1 VSEVSRVGLVERY
14 RRLLEISRDL
24 ASTLD
29 LDTLLNRIVQAAADL
44 SAAQAAS
51 ILLYDEAKQQLYFE
65 AATNLEEP
73 VMRGLVVPVENSIA
87 GWVIL
92 HCQPLM
98 LADTRQDPRHF
109 EGVDKATEIVT
120 ISLLAVPL
128 VAKEKVIGVL
138 EAVNKQVGEFN
149 LEDQDLLLSLGAQ
162 AAVAIENARLFQQSD
177 LISEMVHEL
186 RTPLT
191 SLNTAARLLQRSEL
205 SSEMRNNILEILL
218 GETSRLSEM
227 TTSFL
232 DLARLESGRA
242 RFQMQTFDLGPLLQE
257 CVALM
262 QGKAQ
267 ERGIQIALDIL
278 GPLPPLK
285 ADRDKVKQVAL
296 NLLSNAIKYNFPGG
310 KIELVV
316 EAATNDAAEELLVWR
331 VSDSGPGIPAS
342 SLPLIFTKFYRV
354 PGSEQ
359 EVQGTGLGLS
369 ICQRIVEAHHGRI
382 DVMSEVGRGT
392 TFSVYLPRVAL
403 GFD

>member
-1 VSEVSRVGLVERY
+1 
-14 RRLLEISRDL
+14 
-24 ASTLD
+24 
-29 LDTLLNRIVQAAADL
+29 
-44 SAAQAAS
+44 
-51 ILLYDEAKQQLYFE
+51 
-65 AATNLEEP
+65 
-73 VMRGLVVPVENSIA
+73 
-87 GWVIL
+87 
-92 HCQPLM
+92 
-98 LADTRQDPRHF
+98 
-109 EGVDKATEIVT
+109 
-120 ISLLAVPL
+120 
-128 VAKEKVIGVL
+128 
-138 EAVNKQVGEFN
+138 
-149 LEDQDLLLSLGAQ
+149 
-162 AAVAIENARLFQQSD
+162 
-177 LISEMVHEL
+177 
-186 RTPLT
+186 
-191 SLNTAARLLQRSEL
+191 
-205 SSEMRNNILEILL
+205 
-218 GETSRLSEM
+218 
-227 TTSFL
+227 
-232 DLARLESGRA
+232 
-242 RFQMQTFDLGPLLQE
+242 
-257 CVALM
+257 M

-267 ERGIQIALDIL
+267 ERGIQIALDIP

-310 KIELVV
+310 KIELAV